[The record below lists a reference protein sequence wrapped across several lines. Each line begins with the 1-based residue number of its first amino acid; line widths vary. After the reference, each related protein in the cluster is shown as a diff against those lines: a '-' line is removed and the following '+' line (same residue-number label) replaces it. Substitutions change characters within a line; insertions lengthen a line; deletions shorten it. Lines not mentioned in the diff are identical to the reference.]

1 MYFRPIKQAHD
12 YGMASRTF
20 VDVGSALRSRI
31 KSLEAWLERK
41 HPECAKEQKHLNE
54 GTVER
59 AYWHYGY
66 MAALRDALKLL
77 DESHDDL
84 N

>member
-1 MYFRPIKQAHD
+1 
-12 YGMASRTF
+12 MASRTF
-20 VDVGSALRSRI
+20 IDVGAALKSRI
-31 KSLEAWLERK
+31 QALKEWLDRE
-41 HPECAKEQKHLNE
+41 HPECASEQKHLNE

-66 MAALRDALKLL
+66 MVALRDALKLL
-77 DESHDDL
+77 DDSRDDL